1 MKKLL
6 LVSLCF
12 LMLSITQVF
21 AQNRTV
27 TGTVTAKDDGLPIPG
42 VTVRV
47 KGATGGVVTNS
58 AGKYSITAPA
68 GASLQ
73 FSFIGYNAQ
82 AVAPKGNVL
91 NVSLEPASTALGE
104 VVVTGALGVKKEA
117 KELGYSVATVTTK
130 ELTQAKVTDVATGLA
145 GKVSGLQVN
154 LTDNGVDPQVRIVL
168 RGNRSITGNNE
179 PLLVIDGVPIEDPN
193 YLNALNPEDIESTTI
208 LKGAAAAGI
217 YGSKASNGVL
227 IITTKHGSKVA
238 PSITVSNTT
247 YLQELSYLPKLQT
260 RFGGYGGEGGS
271 YVNANGTVNPVGYEN
286 EAYGPAFDGRQL
298 LIALSPI
305 FAADG
310 TTVTGYDSLYTPYT
324 YKKNATR
331 DFYRTGLQNQLSA
344 SYSAGTDHGT
354 FYLGAQDVST
364 NGIVPDDHS
373 RRDNLTIAGSQ
384 DYGNFHADYKVTY
397 DQNNVNTYGNSYNQ
411 ATTSGGLQSAGVFS
425 GRPLFF
431 EVLNTPPDIPLQD
444 FKDPTSQ
451 YGNPNSYYSAYST
464 NPYWTI
470 ANSRDK
476 RNTYNLLG
484 TLNLSYKISPWLS
497 IADRIGVTQTTEQY
511 KYTRA
516 GITFAPWA
524 IADPQGA
531 GNVASSQGYLAP
543 AEYDAT
549 YFEQRLNNDLYATFN
564 KKFGDISVN
573 ALAGFNMDQSYQRMI
588 QLQGDALQF
597 PGDYNIGSVLGVPD
611 YGEASYTQRGYA
623 FYEQATVGY
632 KDFIYLTG
640 TNRDEWNSVL
650 DPAHNHFEYPSVSA
664 SYIFTNNINALKD
677 NKILSYGK
685 LTAAYSKVANINI
698 GGTGGNPYGAYSLI
712 NPFVPPSGYPFG
724 SIGGYSQ
731 STLYLNPDIQP
742 EKTSEWEFGTELGFL
757 DSRIS
762 LKADYYQSKTSNE
775 SLTADVSAATGFTQ
789 KLVNVGLVTNTGEE
803 FDLNVIA
810 IKSRS
815 VTWNVGVNYS
825 HYHNIIN
832 QLPGGEVE
840 INQGFGDG
848 VSGGIYAI
856 QGQSYPV
863 IKTTDWLRDPATGKV
878 IVDPTTG
885 RPTIDPTEKVYG
897 NTSPT
902 QMLGLTSSV
911 SYKNFTL
918 SVVVD
923 YRGGDEV
930 LNANGANLNFEGIGY
945 QSAENG
951 RQRFIYPNS
960 VVLQGG
966 QYVNNTSVAVNNGG
980 NIQGNGF
987 WPDVYGNGIG
997 SIYVTS
1003 AAFWKLRE
1011 ASLTYDVPKSFL
1023 TKMPFIKKA
1032 SLSLIGRNLLMFTPK
1047 SNIFS
1052 DPEFSDAGNG
1062 NAVGAT
1068 SDAQMPPTR
1077 FYGANLTVAF

>member
-47 KGATGGVVTNS
+47 KGSTGGVVTNS
-58 AGKYSITAPA
+58 AGKYSISAPA
-68 GASLQ
+68 GATLQ
-73 FSFIGYNAQ
+73 FSFIGYNAL
-82 AVAPKGNVL
+82 AVAPKGGVQ
-91 NVSLEPASTALGE
+91 NVSLEPASTQLGE

-117 KELGYSVATVTTK
+117 KELGYSVATISTK

-154 LTDNGVDPQVRIVL
+154 LADNGVDPQVRVVL
-168 RGNRSITGNNE
+168 RGNRSITGNNQA
-179 PLLVIDGVPIEDPN
+179 LIVVDGVPIDDPN
-193 YLNALNPEDIESTTI
+193 YLNTINPEDIESTTV
-208 LKGAAAAGI
+208 LKGATAAAI

-247 YLQELSYLPKLQT
+247 YLQQLSYLPKLQNQ
-260 RFGGYGGEGGS
+260 FGGYGGEGGS

-310 TTVTGYDSLYTPYT
+310 TTVTGYDSLYSPYT
-324 YKKNATR
+324 YKKNAVK
-331 DFYRTGLQNQLSA
+331 DFFKTGLQNQFNV

-354 FYLGAQDVST
+354 FYLGFQDAT
-364 NGIVPDDHS
+364 TDGIVPDDHS
-373 RRDNLTIAGSQ
+373 RRDNITISGNQ
-384 DYGNFHADYKVTY
+384 DYGNFHADYKVSY
-397 DQNNVNTYGNSYNQ
+397 DQNNVNVAGNSYNQ
-411 ATTSGGLQSAGVFS
+411 ATTSGGLESAGVFS
-425 GRPLFF
+425 GRPLYF
-431 EVLNTPPDIPLQD
+431 EIINTPPNIPLED

-470 ANSRDK
+470 ANSRRK
-476 RNTYNLLG
+476 RDTYDLLG
-484 TLNLSYKISPWLS
+484 TLNLAYKITPWLS
-497 IADRIGVTQTTEQY
+497 IADRIGITQTTEQF

-524 IADPQGA
+524 IADPQSA
-531 GNVASSQGYLAP
+531 GNVPSSQGYLAP
-543 AEYDAT
+543 SEFDET

-564 KKFGDISVN
+564 KKFGDFSVN
-573 ALAGFNMDQSYQRMI
+573 GLVGYNMEQRYQRGI

-597 PGDYNIGSVLGVPD
+597 PNDYNIGSVLGVPD
-611 YGEASYTQRGYA
+611 YAEFSYTQRDYS

-632 KDFIYLTG
+632 KDFLYLTG

-650 DPAHNHFEYPSVSA
+650 AAGHDHFEYPSVNA
-664 SYIFTNNINALKD
+664 SYIFTNNIKALKD
-677 NKILSYGK
+677 NKVLSYGK

-698 GGTGGNPYGAYSLI
+698 GGTNGNPYGAYSLI
-712 NPFVPPSGYPFG
+712 NPFVPPTGYPYG

-742 EKTSEWEFGTELGFL
+742 EKTTEYEFGTELGFL
-757 DSRIS
+757 DGRIS
-762 LKADYYQSKTSNE
+762 LKADYYQSKTRNE

-789 KLVNVGLVTNTGEE
+789 KLVNAGLVTNTGEE

-815 VTWNVGVNYS
+815 VTWDIGATYS
-825 HYHNIIN
+825 HYHNLIN
-832 QLPGGEVE
+832 QLPGGEV
-840 INQGFGDG
+840 QLSSFSDG
-848 VSGGIYAI
+848 VGGGIYAI
-856 QGQSYPV
+856 QGQSFPV
-863 IKTTDWLRDPATGKV
+863 IKTNDWTRDPATGKV

-885 RPTIDPTEKVYG
+885 RPTVDPTEKTYG
-897 NTSPT
+897 NTTPT
-902 QMLGLTSSV
+902 QILGLTNSI
-911 SYKNFTL
+911 SYKNFTFSFVL
-918 SVVVD
+918 D
-923 YRGGDEV
+923 YRGGYSIMNDI
-930 LNANGANLNFEGIGY
+930 GAYLNFTGIGA

-951 RQRFIYPNS
+951 RQRFIFPNS
-960 VVLQGG
+960 VVSQGG
-966 QYVNNTSVAVNNGG
+966 KYVTNTSVAVNNGG
-980 NIQGNGF
+980 NIAGDGF
-987 WPDVYGNGIG
+987 WPLVYGSNLG

-1003 AAFWKLRE
+1003 AAFWKVRE
-1011 ASLTYDVPKSFL
+1011 ANLTYDVPKSFL
-1023 TKMPFIKKA
+1023 ASNLPFIKRA
-1032 SLSLIGRNLLMFTPK
+1032 SVSLIGRNLLMFTPK
-1047 SNIFS
+1047 SNIYT
-1052 DPEFSDAGNG
+1052 DPEFSESGNG

-1068 SDAQMPPTR
+1068 SDGQLPPTR
-1077 FYGANLTVAF
+1077 FYGANLTVTF